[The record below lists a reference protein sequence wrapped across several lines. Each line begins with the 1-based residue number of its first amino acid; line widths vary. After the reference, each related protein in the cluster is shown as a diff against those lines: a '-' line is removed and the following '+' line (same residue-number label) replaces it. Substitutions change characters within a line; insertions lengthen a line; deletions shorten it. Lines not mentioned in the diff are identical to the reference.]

1 MRTFLLTLIILLNGF
16 WMKAQEVS
24 LELFAEGF
32 NSVVEMAH
40 AGDSRLFVVEKTGKI
55 KILQPDGSTNSV
67 PFLDVSNLISNGGEQ
82 GLLGLA
88 FPSDYQTSGR
98 FYINFT
104 NTAGNTVIAR
114 YSVSSNPD
122 IANTTGEPLLT
133 IPQPFTN
140 HNGGTLKFGPDHYL
154 WISSGD
160 GGGGGDPNGNGQNT
174 NTLLGKIL
182 RIDVS
187 GATYT
192 SPSDNPFVGQ
202 NGAEEIWAY
211 GARNP
216 WKFSFDRETG
226 DFWMADVGQ
235 NAIEE
240 INQSL
245 STDGGLNYGWRCYEG
260 NDPYNTAGCGAP
272 ESMTF
277 PVAVYN
283 HSSGRCSITGGY
295 VYRGALYSNLEGC
308 YFFGDFCSGEIGW
321 VQPNGEMTFLLD
333 SGISITSFGEDAK
346 GELYV
351 LGNGKVY
358 KIKGEEM
365 GVVEQ
370 NEWKVSFYPNPVSD
384 ILTIQS
390 KQSFDLIH
398 IYSRDG
404 RLLKEQ
410 KGNTKQ
416 IGVSDLPAGAYIV
429 VLRFGKRT
437 KTLKFLKK

>member
-1 MRTFLLTLIILLNGF
+1 MKTFLLTLIIILNGF
-16 WMKAQEVS
+16 GVKAQEVS

-40 AGDSRLFVVEKTGKI
+40 AGDSRIFVVEKSGKI
-55 KILQPDGSTNSV
+55 IILQSDGSTNSV
-67 PFLDVSNLISNGGEQ
+67 PFLDVTNLISNGGEQ

-88 FPSDYQTSGR
+88 FPPDYQTSGR
-98 FYINFT
+98 FYINYT
-104 NTAGNTVIAR
+104 DTSGNINIAR
-114 YSVSSNPD
+114 YTVSSNPD
-122 IANTTGEPLLT
+122 VSNPTGEILLT

-160 GGGGGDPNGNGQNT
+160 GGGGGDPNGNGQNI
-174 NTLLGKIL
+174 NSKLGKIL

-187 GATYT
+187 GTTYT
-192 SPSDNPFVGQ
+192 SPADNPFVGQ
-202 NGAEEIWAY
+202 DGADEIWAF

-240 INQSL
+240 INHSL
-245 STDGGLNYGWRCYEG
+245 STQGGLNYGWRCYEG
-260 NDPYNTAGCGAP
+260 NDPYYTAGCDAP
-272 ESMTF
+272 DSMTF

-295 VYRGALYSNLEGC
+295 VYRGALYSNLVGS

-321 VQPNGEMTFLLD
+321 VQPNGEMSFLLN
-333 SGISITSFGEDAK
+333 SGISITSFGEDAY

-351 LGNGKVY
+351 LGNGKVF

-365 GVVEQ
+365 GLLEQ
-370 NEWKVSFYPNPVSD
+370 NEWKVAIFPNPVSD

-390 KQSFDLIH
+390 KKSVDLIH
-398 IYSRDG
+398 IYNRDG
-404 RLLKEQ
+404 RMVKEQ
-410 KGNTKQ
+410 MGNTKQ
-416 IGVSDLPAGAYIV
+416 IEISDLPSGAYLIV
-429 VLRFGKRT
+429 MHYGRST